1 MAIEKHR
8 DEKDKYELD
17 FGPNRLGSSENITSV
32 VEAKI
37 RKRDASGLG
46 WTDVTAQFG
55 TLGEAIDATLKKVE
69 FTLNAAAA
77 STDQLPGPYQVYIEV
92 ATDLSR
98 NPIATKLLSVTGK
111 ASTT

>member
-8 DEKDKYELD
+8 DEKDAYSLD

-37 RKRDASGLG
+37 RKRTMTG
-46 WTDVTAQFG
+46 WDDVTAQFG
-55 TLGEAIDATLKKVE
+55 ALGAIKDATSKKVE
-69 FTLNAAAA
+69 FTLNAAVAA
-77 STDQLPGPYQVYIEV
+77 TDQLPGPYQVYIEV

-98 NPIATKLLSVTGK
+98 NPVATKLLSVTGRG
-111 ASTT
+111 STT